1 MTLTVREIAIYPMKS
16 GAARKSASARVTER
30 GLEGDRVL
38 MVTDEQ
44 GVFLTQREHP
54 ALALVEVD
62 VDGDRVRLRV
72 PSKRET
78 EVRIDGAS
86 PTVDVVVWTSRCRAH
101 DVGDDAAGLLSEHL
115 GRKVRLVRL
124 DPSFKRL
131 VNEKYARPGDH
142 VSFADGY
149 PLLAVTLASLADLN
163 RRLTTTV
170 TIDRFRPNL
179 VIEGAEPFEE
189 DGWSRL
195 EIGDAKLDVAKPC
208 ARCVMVNVDQTT
220 GDRDPE
226 VLKTLG
232 KYRLDELGV
241 IFGQNLIPRTLG
253 TIRVGDEVRAFR
265 SSRE

>member
-30 GLEGDRVL
+30 GLDGDRVL

-44 GVFLTQREHP
+44 GLFLTQREHP
-54 ALALVEVD
+54 ELALVEVD
-62 VDGDRVRLRV
+62 LDGDRLRLRV
-72 PSKRET
+72 PNHET
-78 EVRIDGAS
+78 EVLIDGAGA
-86 PTVDVVVWTSRCRAH
+86 TVDVVVWTSRCRAH
-101 DVGDDAAGLLSEHL
+101 DVGDDAASLLSEHL

-124 DPSFKRL
+124 DPSFERL
-131 VNEKYARPGDH
+131 VNEKYARPGDQ

-179 VIEGAEPFEE
+179 VIDGAEPFEE

-195 EIGDAKLDVAKPC
+195 EIGDAMFDVAKPC

-220 GDRDPE
+220 AERDPE

-241 IFGQNLIPRTLG
+241 IFGQNLIPRRLG

-265 SSRE
+265 SFQE